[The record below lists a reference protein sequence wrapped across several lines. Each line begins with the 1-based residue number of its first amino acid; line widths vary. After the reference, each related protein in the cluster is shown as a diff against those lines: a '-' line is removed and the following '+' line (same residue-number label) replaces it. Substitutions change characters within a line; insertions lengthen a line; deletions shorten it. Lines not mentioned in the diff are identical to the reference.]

1 MSPDEALAAGV
12 AILLPLLGRHEFVYV
27 PGATGAGSGGHFA
40 AGEFRRAGVADV
52 RRLELHFRHSLG
64 LVTYHVDDLELSH
77 ADYMRALGVRGAYP
91 GFSEDPLDGF
101 RHVLDDL
108 TAHAGGF
115 LAGPK
120 VDFAQCVADAARRN
134 SRSGFKRL
142 SESP

>member
-1 MSPDEALAAGV
+1 VDTFDVMSPDEALAAGV
-12 AILLPLLGRHEFVYV
+12 AILSPLLERHEFVYV

-40 AGEFRRAGVADV
+40 AGDFRRARVADV

-64 LVTYHVDDLELSH
+64 LSH

-91 GFSEDPLDGF
+91 GFSQDALDGF
-101 RHVLDDL
+101 RHLLSDL
-108 TAHAGGF
+108 TAQAGGF

-120 VDFAQCVADAARRN
+120 AEFARCVEAAAHRN
-134 SRSGFKRL
+134 SISGFKRL